1 MINYYEELSG
11 EEQRQVTESI
21 QALYR
26 QTFILERRYDRKTR
40 RYQINREYY
49 QCSKHLEFV
58 KA

>member
-21 QALYR
+21 QALCR

-40 RYQINREYY
+40 R
-49 QCSKHLEFV
+49 
-58 KA
+58 